1 MARFRAV
8 TTALLVLAFAAA
20 TAATTYASRSDDGS
34 SGSRRIALRDDCD
47 PRDPAWA
54 AVGGCAN
61 RRGNV
66 SFAEF
71 NSELD
76 SPLAA
81 AVVGHQ
87 AWRFDPTYVVLR
99 EGKSL
104 RVTNRGG
111 RPHTFTRVANYGG
124 GKLPIPPVNEGLVTA
139 PECPASVDI
148 PPGGSMRVSGLTVG
162 NHRFQCCLHPW
173 QRALV
178 KVVPRSSR
186 HGDDG

>member
-1 MARFRAV
+1 MGRFRV
-8 TTALLVLAFAAA
+8 TVTALLVLGLAAA

-34 SGSRRIALRDDCD
+34 NGTRKIVIEDDCD
-47 PRDPAWA
+47 PRDPAWN
-54 AVGGCAN
+54 AVGGCQQ

-71 NSELD
+71 NAELD

-99 EGKSL
+99 QGKSL

-111 RPHTFTRVANYGG
+111 RPHTFTRVAAYGG
-124 GKLPIPPVNEGLVTA
+124 GKIPNPALNEGLVTA
-139 PECPASVDI
+139 PECPGSVDI
-148 PPGGSMRVSGLTVG
+148 PPGGSTRISGLTVG
-162 NHRFQCCLHPW
+162 NHRFQCCIHPW

-178 KVVPRSSR
+178 KVTA
-186 HGDDG
+186 GGKKNDD

>member
-1 MARFRAV
+1 MSRFRV
-8 TTALLVLAFAAA
+8 TATALLVVGFVAA
-20 TAATTYASRSDDGS
+20 TAATTYASRSDDGN
-34 SGSRRIALRDDCD
+34 GSQRIVIEDDCD

-71 NSELD
+71 NGELD

-99 EGKSL
+99 
-104 RVTNRGG
+104 
-111 RPHTFTRVANYGG
+111 
-124 GKLPIPPVNEGLVTA
+124 
-139 PECPASVDI
+139 
-148 PPGGSMRVSGLTVG
+148 
-162 NHRFQCCLHPW
+162 
-173 QRALV
+173 
-178 KVVPRSSR
+178 
-186 HGDDG
+186 